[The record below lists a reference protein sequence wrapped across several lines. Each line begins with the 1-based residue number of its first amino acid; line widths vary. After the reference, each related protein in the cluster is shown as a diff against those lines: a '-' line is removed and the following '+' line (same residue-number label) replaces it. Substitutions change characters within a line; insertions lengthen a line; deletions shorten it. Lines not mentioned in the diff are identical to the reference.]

1 MCVVEQSLVCLED
14 ASDVEEITSTDN
26 HDEDDMSTQRNS
38 CRRAYHCRS
47 LLTDDRVLANLLA
60 TERNNR
66 PSADCF
72 CRQTE
77 VLPYMRDTVVTW
89 MLEVRS
95 LKFHFFPSEHSIVL
109 HHLRGARHLGDKRS
123 QTRWASDVWAI

>member
-95 LKFHFFPSEHSIVL
+95 LKFHFFPFDCIAPPAGCQTFRRQTVTNQMGV
-109 HHLRGARHLGDKRS
+109 RRLGD
-123 QTRWASDVWAI
+123 IG

>member
-1 MCVVEQSLVCLED
+1 MCVVEQSLLCLED
-14 ASDVEEITSTDN
+14 ADVVEEIPSTWADN
-26 HDEDDMSTQRNS
+26 HDEDDVATERNS

-89 MLEVRS
+89 MLEVRIIS
-95 LKFHFFPSEHSIVL
+95 LLSIRVFVCIML
-109 HHLRGARHLGDKRS
+109 TIAHYC
-123 QTRWASDVWAI
+123 T